1 MVKKIRIL
9 HPEELPGDA
18 EQISRVLRQ
27 GLTDLNKVFDKID
40 YFNNEWNEQY
50 NKHFFGTEDPNKIC
64 YRPVRHIRSTLP
76 NKQIHIL
83 LRDKF

>member
-27 GLTDLNKVFDKID
+27 GLTDLNKVFDSSFD
-40 YFNNEWNEQY
+40 V
-50 NKHFFGTEDPNKIC
+50 IC
-64 YRPVRHIRSTLP
+64 AINS
-76 NKQIHIL
+76 NG
-83 LRDKF
+83 